1 MDYIMLKNHLEIDI
15 SFPHNIRRLSEE
27 LATIPARN
35 GRSQPR
41 WRRDSRAT
49 ELSVPAA
56 RVAGHTEVK
65 AGLLG
70 VIRSINRNKK
80 NGEKMKPPLVFWF
93 LSMFFCV
100 FCFSIS
106 LTFWQPVL
114 FAPCRKKVFSVDSYR
129 LGAAAALVPAESSV
143 VGSDVVHIGVWR
155 CWVRLKESKPSLI
168 DALEWLFPWLHLR
181 KPLIRRSWNGV
192 VAMTELCSNFFTS
205 CCDRPFIFSRK
216 MLTEKNKRICH
227 WTI

>member
-1 MDYIMLKNHLEIDI
+1 MLKNHLEIDI

-106 LTFWQPVL
+106 LTF
-114 FAPCRKKVFSVDSYR
+114 
-129 LGAAAALVPAESSV
+129 
-143 VGSDVVHIGVWR
+143 
-155 CWVRLKESKPSLI
+155 
-168 DALEWLFPWLHLR
+168 
-181 KPLIRRSWNGV
+181 
-192 VAMTELCSNFFTS
+192 
-205 CCDRPFIFSRK
+205 
-216 MLTEKNKRICH
+216 
-227 WTI
+227 